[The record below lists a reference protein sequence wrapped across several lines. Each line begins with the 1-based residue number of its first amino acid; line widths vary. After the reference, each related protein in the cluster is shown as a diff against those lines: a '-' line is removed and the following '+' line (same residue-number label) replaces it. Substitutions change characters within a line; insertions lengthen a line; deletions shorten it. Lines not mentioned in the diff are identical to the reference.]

1 MSLIHDFAEY
11 FKSRHVPIDRWYED
25 GVGKWAFRVTIGDDV
40 FVCAAVSRTDVVG
53 GDDVV
58 SAMKRVPGRAQTRD
72 AYVCLRVADER
83 YVFDPIA
90 ILAEGTEGKPHD
102 DQRTER
108 GEKWIYFPKSLGVD
122 FEYFVDGHASPPTY
136 ADVTK
141 A

>member
-11 FKSRHVPIDRWYED
+11 FKSRRVAVDRWYED
-25 GVGKWAFRVTIGDDV
+25 DVGKWAFRVSIAGDD

-53 GDDVV
+53 GENVV
-58 SAMKRVPGRAQTRD
+58 SAMKTVPGRAQTRD
-72 AYVCLRVADER
+72 AYVCLRVADEK

-108 GEKWIYFPKSLGVD
+108 GEKWIYFPKSLGC
-122 FEYFVDGHASPPTY
+122 ELEAFVDGY
-136 ADVTK
+136 AEPATFGDVTSP
-141 A
+141 

>member
-11 FKSRHVPIDRWYED
+11 FKSRHVAVEKWFED
-25 GVGKWAFRVTIGDDV
+25 DVGKWAFQVTVGGDRL
-40 FVCAAVSRTDVVG
+40 VCAAVSRTDVVG

-58 SAMKRVPGRAQTRD
+58 SAMKAVPGRAQTRD
-72 AYVCLRVADER
+72 AYVCLRVADTP
-83 YVFDPIA
+83 YVYDPIA
-90 ILAEGTEGKPHD
+90 ILADGSEGKPHD

-108 GEKWIYFPKSLGVD
+108 GEEWIYFPKSLGVD